1 MAEPPVLALKDV
13 AVSFGRAPLF
23 EHIDAGIGRGERISL
38 VGRNGCGK
46 STLLKTLAGLIEP
59 DAGTRFAQ
67 PGLRVAY
74 LPQEASYDPNVT
86 VGAHVAAGLAAP
98 AGEAQAHS
106 IDAI

>member
-23 EHIDAGIGRGERISL
+23 EHLDAGIGRGERISL
-38 VGRNGCGK
+38 VGRNGSGK

-59 DAGTRFAQ
+59 DAGSRFVQ

-74 LPQEASYDPNVT
+74 LPHRDWPPRADEALCAFPMARS
-86 VGAHVAAGLAAP
+86 P
-98 AGEAQAHS
+98 ARS
-106 IDAI
+106 K